1 MSYRDSAEELIMKY
15 RAVFLAGA
23 AAGYVLGTRAG
34 QERYEQIKRLSRR
47 VAENPTVQ
55 EAAGVLRAQAGEL
68 AETAR
73 QKVGDKVQTVSGKVQ
88 EKVPGIH
95 RTGQSTPADLT
106 DRPGHAA
113 RSGDE
118 PADIT

>member
-1 MSYRDSAEELIMKY
+1 MSYGDSAEELIMKY

-68 AETAR
+68 AKPAR
-73 QKVGDKVQTVSGKVQ
+73 QKVVHKGQTVSGKVQ
-88 EKVPGIH
+88 EKVPGTH
-95 RTGQSTPADLT
+95 RSGQSTPADLT
-106 DRPGHAA
+106 DR
-113 RSGDE
+113 S
-118 PADIT
+118 

>member
-1 MSYRDSAEELIMKY
+1 MKY

-34 QERYEQIKRLSRR
+34 RERYEQIKRLSRR

-55 EAAGVLRAQAGEL
+55 EAAGVLRAQAGEF

-73 QKVGDKVQTVSGKVQ
+73 QKVADKVQTVGGKVKA
-88 EKVPGIH
+88 KVPGV
-95 RTGQSTPADLT
+95 RRAEKPEDT
-106 DRPGHAA
+106 RPGTP
-113 RSGDE
+113 RPS
-118 PADIT
+118 ADIT